1 MSLADEPATPFAAF
15 FGSPRLTQALATTG
29 IGLAVL
35 VFPTQRLIGWPG
47 VLGALAAVLVL
58 MTVSFVVRRHEIEL
72 HGLLP
77 ISLLAF
83 LGWSVVS
90 LVWSSYQWATAG
102 GLVYLAAFTVV
113 GVFVALSRDSIQV
126 VRAFGDVLR
135 FVLVV
140 SLVVEVFAGL
150 VMQGPIPVLGVKGQ
164 IADLLPISGIVST
177 RNQLGLVAIVGAI
190 TFATQARTRSVSR
203 LNGIASL
210 AVAGVCILFTFSPVV
225 YGAAILVGIAAVVL
239 YGIRRVPAPGRP
251 ALQIVIL
258 VVAAVVAVVTWF
270 LRSPIIALFNASGV
284 LNYRI
289 GLWRQI
295 FSFIQINFLQGWGWM
310 GPWRTDIPPYSGL
323 VASGDR
329 PTGTALNAFLDVWLQ
344 LGLVGLILFIGLVGI
359 AFTRSWLLAGRRRS
373 VVYAWPAA
381 TLVGLIVM
389 SLAESSTLAE
399 FGWMTFVICCVK
411 ASQELSW
418 RRALRPRE

>member
-1 MSLADEPATPFAAF
+1 MSEERTGPLAEF

-35 VFPTQRLIGWPG
+35 VYPARRLIGWPG
-47 VLGALAAVLVL
+47 LLSALVVLLVL
-58 MTVSFVVRRHEIEL
+58 MAVSFVIRRREIEL

-83 LGWSVVS
+83 LGWSLVS

-102 GLVYLAAFTVV
+102 GLVYLAAFTLV

-140 SLVVEVFAGL
+140 SLGVEIFAGL
-150 VMQGPIPVLGVKGQ
+150 ILQGPIPVLGVKGQ
-164 IADLLPISGIVST
+164 IADLLPISGVVST
-177 RNQLGLVAIVGAI
+177 RNQLGFVAIVGAI

-203 LNGIASL
+203 LNAVSSL
-210 AVAGVCILFTFSPVV
+210 AVAGICIVLTFSPVV
-225 YGAAILVGIAAVVL
+225 YGAAILVGVAAAIL
-239 YGIRRVPAPGRP
+239 YGIRRVPASGRP
-251 ALQIVIL
+251 ALQIL
-258 VVAAVVAVVTWF
+258 VLGLAAVAAVVTWL
-270 LRSPIIALFNASGV
+270 LRAPLIALFNASGV

-289 GLWRQI
+289 ELWKQI
-295 FSFIQINFLQGWGWM
+295 LALIQQNFLQGFGWM
-310 GPWRTDIPPYSGL
+310 GPWRTSIYPYSLL

-344 LGLVGLILFIGLVGI
+344 LGIVGLVLFLGVAGL

-381 TLVGLIVM
+381 TLLALLVI
-389 SLAESSTLAE
+389 SLAESSILAE

-418 RRALRPRE
+418 RRALQPRE

>member
-1 MSLADEPATPFAAF
+1 MSVADTPGTPFAEF

-35 VFPTQRLIGWPG
+35 VYPARRLIGWPG
-47 VLGALAAVLVL
+47 LLGALAVLLVL
-58 MTVSFVVRRHEIEL
+58 MAISFTVRRREIEL

-90 LVWSSYQWATAG
+90 LVWSAYQWATVG
-102 GLVYLAAFTVV
+102 GLIYLAAFTAV

-135 FVLVV
+135 FVLVL
-140 SLVVEVFAGL
+140 SLAVEVFAGL

-164 IADLLPISGIVST
+164 IADLLPISGVVST
-177 RNQLGLVAIVGAI
+177 RNQLGLVAIIGAI

-203 LNGIASL
+203 LNAIASL
-210 AVAGVCILFTFSPVV
+210 AVAGLCILFTFSPVV

-239 YGIRRVPAPGRP
+239 YGIRRVPASGRP

-258 VVAAVVAVVTWF
+258 VAAAVVAAIAWI
-270 LRSPIIALFNASGV
+270 LRSPIIAAFNASGV

-289 GLWRQI
+289 GLWKQI
-295 FSFIQINFLQGWGWM
+295 FSLIQLNFLQGYGWM
-310 GPWRTDIPPYSGL
+310 GPWRTGIPPYSGL

-344 LGLVGLILFIGLVGI
+344 LGLVGLVLFVVLVGL

-389 SLAESSTLAE
+389 SLAESSSIAE

>member
-1 MSLADEPATPFAAF
+1 VY
-15 FGSPRLTQALATTG
+15 TTR
-29 IGLAVL
+29 
-35 VFPTQRLIGWPG
+35 RLIGWPG
-47 VLGALAAVLVL
+47 LLGALVVLLVL
-58 MTVSFVVRRHEIEL
+58 MAISFVVRRHEIEL

-90 LVWSSYQWATAG
+90 LVWSAYQWATVG
-102 GLVYLAAFTVV
+102 GLVYLAAFTLV
-113 GVFVALSRDSIQV
+113 GVFIALSRDSIQV

-135 FVLVV
+135 FVLVL

-150 VMQGPIPVLGVKGQ
+150 VLQGPIPVLGVKGQ
-164 IADLLPISGIVST
+164 IADLLPISGVVST

-190 TFATQARTRSVSR
+190 TFATQFRTRSVSR
-203 LNGIASL
+203 LNAIASL
-210 AVAGVCILFTFSPVV
+210 AVAGLCILFTFSPVV

-239 YGIRRVPAPGRP
+239 YGIRRVPASGRP

-258 VVAAVVAVVTWF
+258 VVAAVAAVLAWF
-270 LRSPIIALFNASGV
+270 LRSPIIALFNATGV

-289 GLWRQI
+289 GLWKQI
-295 FSFIQINFLQGWGWM
+295 FSLIQLNFLQGYGWM
-310 GPWRTDIPPYSGL
+310 GPWRTDIAPYSNL

-344 LGLVGLILFIGLVGI
+344 LGLVGLILFVALVGI

-418 RRALRPRE
+418 RRALRPRD